1 VDQDV
6 FRRTYREI
14 NERACAYEKS
24 LLSRHCTCSQAKKV
38 CLAEREGVQC
48 LTDEA
53 REQCLELLEGL
64 RRRARF
70 ALKSNCEK
78 GVLPHAKA
86 MQLQVG
92 GLRGLHLAL
101 APKTTL
107 LPDPI
112 DDIYTLINRARETFN
127 GLENLPYQLLIQ
139 QVAAYQGRPRG
150 GSRH

>member
-1 VDQDV
+1 MDQEF

-24 LLSRHCTCSQAKKV
+24 LLARHCTCSRAKKV
-38 CLAEREGVQC
+38 CIAEREGVQC

-64 RRRARF
+64 CRRARF

-86 MQLQVG
+86 MQLQIG
-92 GLRGLHLAL
+92 GLRGLRLAL
-101 APKTTL
+101 DPQSS
-107 LPDPI
+107 LPPNPI
-112 DDIYTLINRARETFN
+112 DDVHALINRAKETFN

-139 QVAAYQGRPRG
+139 QVAAYEGRPRSG
-150 GSRH
+150 IRH